1 MDVLIRPARSGADIS
16 DVRKLFH
23 TYGASRNFD
32 MALKDFPAEL
42 AGLPGKYAEPKGY
55 LLLATVDQQAAGCI
69 AYQALS
75 PTICEMKRLY
85 VLPDFRGHGLG
96 KQLIETL
103 IQAARD
109 HQYQYMRLD
118 THPSMLTAQA
128 LYQSFGFRE
137 IERYNDNPILGIR
150 FFEKELT

>member
-1 MDVLIRPARSGADIS
+1 MNVLIRPAKSPAEIN

-32 MALKDFPAEL
+32 KALKDFPAEL

-55 LLLATVDQQAAGCI
+55 LLLATIDQQPAGCI

-85 VLPDFRGHGLG
+85 VLPEFRGHGLG
-96 KQLIETL
+96 KQLIEAL
-103 IQAARD
+103 IQAALI
-109 HQYQYMRLD
+109 HKYQYMRLD
-118 THPSMLTAQA
+118 THPSMRTAQA
-128 LYQSFGFRE
+128 LYQSFGFSE
-137 IERYNDNPILGIR
+137 IERYNDNPIPGIR
-150 FFEKELT
+150 FFEKKLT